1 MVEKG
6 DFIAEIQEERRLSR
20 DCLAVRLS
28 FAKNRQEYLAQRK
41 RRKAA
46 AAEEEAGVGVEE
58 EQQAASRE
66 LL

>member
-20 DCLAVRLS
+20 DRLERLS
-28 FAKNRQEYLAQRK
+28 IAKNRQEYLAQRK

-46 AAEEEAGVGVEE
+46 AAEEEAGVGLEE
-58 EQQAASRE
+58 EQQAASRK

>member
-1 MVEKG
+1 MRKVI
-6 DFIAEIQEERRLSR
+6 FYRRDPGRTAPESR
-20 DCLAVRLS
+20 PVDSRLS